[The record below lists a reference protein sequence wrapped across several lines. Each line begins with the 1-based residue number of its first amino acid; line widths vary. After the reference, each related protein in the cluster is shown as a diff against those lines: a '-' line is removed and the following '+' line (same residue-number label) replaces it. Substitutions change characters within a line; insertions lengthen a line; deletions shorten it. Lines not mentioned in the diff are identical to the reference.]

1 MVDKLSQTNHISI
14 VRFTNLKL
22 FLGILCLVA
31 VVLVPAQMA
40 HARGFMLKVNLF
52 DGKVDS
58 GKVTVFVVSE
68 ATDKKKSKSLDV
80 GRIAAKTGDSTIER
94 LAFKFTDIQLPP
106 NGAFSAYIQ
115 RIMVRR
121 NVNKLTDTMMRPLL
135 SCGSKCHANI

>member
-22 FLGILCLVA
+22 SLGILCLVA

-58 GKVTVFVVSE
+58 GKVTVFVLSE

-80 GRIAAKTGDSTIER
+80 GRIAARTGDSTIER
-94 LAFKFTDIQLPP
+94 LAFRFTDIQLPP
-106 NGAFSAYIQ
+106 NGAFSACVYSKNYGTTQCEQADIHHDASSA
-115 RIMVRR
+115 IMWVQVPR
-121 NVNKLTDTMMRPLL
+121 
-135 SCGSKCHANI
+135 

>member
-22 FLGILCLVA
+22 FLGILCLLA

-58 GKVTVFVVSE
+58 GKVTVFVLSE

-80 GRIAAKTGDSTIER
+80 GRIASKTGDS
-94 LAFKFTDIQLPP
+94 
-106 NGAFSAYIQ
+106 N
-115 RIMVRR
+115 
-121 NVNKLTDTMMRPLL
+121 N
-135 SCGSKCHANI
+135 